1 MLDTESL
8 NIYKSTLT
16 PQEVDEALKNISNVE
31 KSVQEAKHWA
41 DVSKA
46 NAQHPIGYIFQWA
59 PVSGQNIDLSTPQK
73 VADYFGYGTWAAYA
87 AGQVMAGVNSS
98 HGIGTSVGAETH
110 SIKASEMPSH
120 AHDYNGWAVELQ
132 TSSGAGTGI
141 FALCKP
147 YTTNNNFAGGVKSA
161 GTGSAMSLMQPTK
174 YVYIWQRIG

>member
-16 PQEVDEALKNISNVE
+16 PQEVDESLKNISKVE
-31 KSVQEAKHWA
+31 QSVQEAKHWA

-46 NAQHPIGYIFQWA
+46 NAQHPIGCIFHWA

-87 AGQVMAGVNSS
+87 AGKVMAGVNSA
-98 HGIGTSVGAETH
+98 HGVGTSVGAETH
-110 SIKASEMPSH
+110 AITVNELPSH
-120 AHDYNGWAVELQ
+120 AHNYNGWAITIPGGVSSELY
-132 TSSGAGTGI
+132 
-141 FALCKP
+141 ALAKP
-147 YTTNNNFAGGVKSA
+147 YDQHNNFGMNTKSA
-161 GTGSAMSLMQPTK
+161 GGGAAMSLMQPTK

>member
-31 KSVQEAKHWA
+31 QSVQEAKHWA

-46 NAQHPIGYIFQWA
+46 NAQHPIGYIFHWA

-73 VADYFGYGTWAAYA
+73 VEDYFGYGTWAAYA

-98 HGIGTSVGAETH
+98 HRIGTSVGAETH
-110 SIKASEMPSH
+110 AISVNEMPSH
-120 AHDYNGWAVELQ
+120 AHNYNGWAIEIPDGGA
-132 TSSGAGTGI
+132 SGNY
-141 FALCKP
+141 ALAKP
-147 YTTNNNFAGGVKSA
+147 YDQHNNFGMNTKSA
-161 GTGSAMSLMQPTK
+161 GGGTAMSLMQPTT
-174 YVYIWQRIG
+174 YVYIWQRIE

>member
-16 PQEVDEALKNISNVE
+16 PQEVDEALKNISKV
-31 KSVQEAKHWA
+31 KQSVQEAKHWA

-46 NAQHPIGYIFQWA
+46 NAEHPIGYIFQWA

-73 VADYFGYGTWAAYA
+73 VADYFGYGKWAAYA

-98 HGIGTSVGAETH
+98 HGIGTIVGAETH
-110 SIKASEMPSH
+110 QITTDEMPAH
-120 AHDYNGWAVELQ
+120 AHVYNGWAVAIPG
-132 TSSGAGTGI
+132 GAGSEMY
-141 FALCKP
+141 ALVKP
-147 YTTNNNFAGGVKSA
+147 YDQHNNFGMNTKSA
-161 GTGSAMSLMQPTK
+161 GDGAAMSLMQPTK